1 MKLIKYFFG
10 MGLLIFI
17 VACGSESKF
26 IHPLENSEVSPLL
39 SKKFT
44 VGKIFSSMEK
54 VPQKFMFAITES
66 LEATLKD
73 RGLLQEDP
81 AIPSHIINIEV
92 SYYRMRNWFNRVMF
106 GVMAGKDGV
115 NSIVKIVDKSTQK
128 QVGELFVST
137 YNISIFLGKNKISEM
152 HAEEIVDALEGKGDD
167 NS

>member
-1 MKLIKYFFG
+1 VKQIKIFFCA
-10 MGLLIFI
+10 GLLIFLTG
-17 VACGSESKF
+17 CGSDSKF
-26 IHPLENSEVSPLL
+26 IHPLDNSDVSPLK

-44 VGKIFSSMEK
+44 VGKIFSSVDK

-66 LEATLKD
+66 LEATLKN
-73 RGLLQEDP
+73 RGILQEDP
-81 AIPSHIINIEV
+81 AIPSNIINIEV

-137 YNISIFLGKNKISEM
+137 YNLSIFLGKNKISEM
-152 HAEEIVDALEGKGDD
+152 HAEEIVDALEGQGDD